1 MNQIKDIQGFK
12 IYACE
17 NKNEFVVHNTNI
29 KNSFAHSHI
38 KNYKTALWII
48 ELVINRKVPNDI
60 SYYLLISLLRLT
72 DSKDE
77 RNKRYIENINSLMKS
92 KKKKETI
99 LQLTERYKTM
109 KKFLGGFMLA
119 FVGLPMLSNLLD
131 LFASYIEWA
140 KIPATKQVVKTN
152 NELANDDC
160 GCTNAIG
167 FDIPNENIN
176 YYDDED

>member
-1 MNQIKDIQGFK
+1 
-12 IYACE
+12 
-17 NKNEFVVHNTNI
+17 
-29 KNSFAHSHI
+29 
-38 KNYKTALWII
+38 
-48 ELVINRKVPNDI
+48 
-60 SYYLLISLLRLT
+60 
-72 DSKDE
+72 
-77 RNKRYIENINSLMKS
+77 
-92 KKKKETI
+92 
-99 LQLTERYKTM
+99 M

-160 GCTNAIG
+160 GCANAIG